1 MRSSSWLLVI
11 IDMKERN
18 MKPIN
23 LRGLQKY
30 AVMFILI
37 ILMALF
43 SFSSPYFL
51 TIRNI
56 TNILTQNTYF
66 IILAIGLSFV
76 MIGGGIDL
84 SVGWQMSLVGVIT
97 AMCMTQYNLP
107 VWLCILIGIALGTF
121 LGFFNGMIVANIRV
135 FPLIVTIATSTV
147 FQGLSYIISRAQT
160 YRQYPEEFLFITKGK
175 LLGVPFDILLTVFIV
190 LLASFIY
197 ARTSY
202 GWNVLAM
209 GGNEEASRLAGIKTK
224 AIKVSVYSLCG
235 FFTAI
240 ATMVMIAKS
249 NTTNS
254 SFGPGSEFTAL
265 TAAIVGGVSFMG
277 GEGNMLGLVTGV
289 FILAVLGNGMQL
301 AGWGTYAQYIVKGII
316 LLGAVTFDEF
326 QKNNRAAKRANLD
339 AKTSG
344 TPAKSTQ
351 AKMKKGE

>member
-1 MRSSSWLLVI
+1 MP
-11 IDMKERN
+11 K
-18 MKPIN
+18 IN
-23 LRGLQKY
+23 LSSLQKY
-30 AVMFILI
+30 TVMIILVV
-37 ILMALF
+37 LMALF
-43 SFSSPYFL
+43 AYSSPHFL
-51 TIRNI
+51 TLRNL

-84 SVGWQMSLVGVIT
+84 SVGWQMSLVGVVT
-97 AMCMTQYNLP
+97 AMCMTVYHLP
-107 VWLCILIGIALGTF
+107 VWLAILIGILLGIL
-121 LGFFNGMIVANIRV
+121 LGFFNGMIVTNIRV

-147 FQGLSYIISRAQT
+147 FQGLSYIISHAQT
-160 YRQYPEEFLFITKGK
+160 YRQYPDQFLFIAKGK
-175 LLGVPFDILLTVFIV
+175 IFGLPFDIILTVVIV
-190 LLASFIY
+190 LVATFIY
-197 ARTSY
+197 AKTSY

-209 GGNEEASRLAGIKTK
+209 GGNEEAARLAGIKTK
-224 AIKVSVYSLCG
+224 ATKISVYTLCG

-265 TAAIVGGVSFMG
+265 TAAIVGGISFMG

-289 FILAVLGNGMQL
+289 LILAVLGNGMQL

-326 QKNNRAAKRANLD
+326 QKNARVTKRS
-339 AKTSG
+339 KTDNE
-344 TPAKSTQ
+344 PAIPEKEP
-351 AKMKKGE
+351 A